1 MVSRREVIEELR
13 MRGYKVESHLTVK
26 NGVTIPGIVMQMKEN
41 AGLFIPLEEIWKE
54 SDLDATV
61 YKLIHLY
68 ESSEG
73 PKISLENLKDRN
85 FILDH
90 ISIALQKESN
100 QSVVKK
106 PCDFFDKVEQLL
118 CLTVTVGSDGY
129 FTALKSSMLQMAGVT
144 EEEAWERAGKN
155 LHESVRIQTM
165 DEVLRECIGMDT
177 SDVSEENCMPL
188 YVISNEY
195 KFHGASAILDT
206 ETLRQFA
213 ERHHTTKLLL
223 LPSSIHEVLI
233 VPHADAFVLED
244 MEDLVRC
251 VNTKEVRPEDRLS
264 DAPYIWEIDN

>member
-41 AGLFIPLEEIWKE
+41 SGLFIPLEEIWKE

-100 QSVVKK
+100 Q
-106 PCDFFDKVEQLL
+106 
-118 CLTVTVGSDGY
+118 
-129 FTALKSSMLQMAGVT
+129 
-144 EEEAWERAGKN
+144 R
-155 LHESVRIQTM
+155 
-165 DEVLRECIGMDT
+165 
-177 SDVSEENCMPL
+177 
-188 YVISNEY
+188 
-195 KFHGASAILDT
+195 
-206 ETLRQFA
+206 
-213 ERHHTTKLLL
+213 
-223 LPSSIHEVLI
+223 
-233 VPHADAFVLED
+233 
-244 MEDLVRC
+244 
-251 VNTKEVRPEDRLS
+251 
-264 DAPYIWEIDN
+264 